1 LEFSDIAILIA
12 TGLAAGFL
20 SGYLGIGGGVIVVP
34 VLVYYLQ
41 GVVESSEIFLI
52 ASTISLGVVFAA
64 SSNSSIKHIRSDNYY
79 KRAIIP
85 VSLGAILGP
94 IPGNYICSILSDR
107 SRIFFFALILS
118 ILAVR
123 IFFLDTEDDVE
134 PGKRRMPKF
143 RVPDM
148 FVAGLFM
155 GTISAM
161 TGIGGGSILVPLLA
175 TVLHFNLKKA
185 VGLAAIVM
193 VFNATSSLIGRYF
206 IGSFD
211 DIQMSLF
218 FSILLLITLGT
229 LFTARMGAHFNI
241 NSKDKSFKKIAGA
254 VYLLVAVQMYIK
266 AF

>member
-1 LEFSDIAILIA
+1 MEFHDIAILIS
-12 TGLAAGFL
+12 TGLVAGFL

-41 GVVESSEIFLI
+41 GVVETSEIFLI
-52 ASTISLGVVFAA
+52 ASTISLGVVFVA
-64 SSNSSIKHIRSDNYY
+64 SMNASIKHIKSENYY

-85 VSLGAILGP
+85 VALGAILGP
-94 IPGNYICSILSDR
+94 IPGNYICSIISDR

-123 IFFLDTEDDVE
+123 VFFLDTQDDIE
-134 PGKRRMPKF
+134 EGKRRMPKF
-143 RVPDM
+143 RTPDM
-148 FVAGLFM
+148 FIAGLFM
-155 GTISAM
+155 GTVSAM

-175 TVLHFNLKKA
+175 VILHFNLKKA

-193 VFNATSSLIGRYF
+193 VLNAVSSLIGRYF

-211 DIQMSLF
+211 EIPMSLF
-218 FSILLLITLGT
+218 FSILLLISLGT
-229 LFTARMGAHFNI
+229 LFTSRMGAHFNI
-241 NSKDKSFKKIAGA
+241 KSKDKSFKKIAGA
-254 VYLLVAVQMYIK
+254 VYLLVAIQMYIK

>member
-52 ASTISLGVVFAA
+52 ASTISLGVVFIA
-64 SSNSSIKHIRSDNYY
+64 STNSAIKHIKSDNYY
-79 KRAIIP
+79 KKAIIP
-85 VSLGAILGP
+85 VSLGALLGP
-94 IPGNYICSILSDR
+94 VPGSYICGILSDR

-123 IFFLDTEDDVE
+123 IFFLDTQEDVE

-143 RVPDM
+143 KIPEM
-148 FVAGLFM
+148 FIAGLFM
-155 GTISAM
+155 GTVSAM
-161 TGIGGGSILVPLLA
+161 TGIGGGSLLVPILA
-175 TVLHFNLKKA
+175 VILHFNLKKA

-193 VFNATSSLIGRYF
+193 VINAVSSLIGRYF

-211 DIQMSLF
+211 DMPMSLF
-218 FSILLLITLGT
+218 FSILLLISLGT

-241 NSKDKSFKKIAGA
+241 KSKDKSFKKIAGA